1 MMRWRSLR
9 LTITQGDGNAVAS
22 DKPLIADLLRQHFDP
37 APTDSLALT
46 ERRFPLR
53 VRPDLQLAVEAFATG
68 VAVRHCSGIRRL
80 TGTPS
85 TFMNLLE
92 GHPNDPAHAASPQH
106 EEIDV
111 GEDEP
116 VRCVKEGF
124 WLLDDGGTRLA
135 VLFFANSQYH
145 QLGTHVQVAA
155 TPGDAGK
162 ALTRRFFEHLEGAVS
177 RGRCY
182 RGKILSL
189 EVPQAYAGKVTGIKV
204 HKLRPIQR
212 EQVILPQQT
221 LDLLERNVVRFVGH
235 RPRLAALGMPTRKG
249 LLFHG
254 RPGTGKTHTLHYL
267 AAALPGVTTLLIT
280 AEQIML
286 LNEYLELA
294 RLLQPSM
301 VVMED
306 VDLVAVQRGT
316 GGAWEHVMLNRLLN
330 EMDGLGSDAEVLFV
344 LTTNRPEVLEEALAS
359 RPGRIDQAIEFPL
372 PDEEGRAKLIRL
384 YARQT
389 PLDEG
394 VIAATVRKTEGVSP
408 AFLKELMRRAVQ
420 FMLERDGEAA
430 LRQEDLDG
438 ALHELMHGGGALNRR
453 LFGFRS
459 DRP

>member
-1 MMRWRSLR
+1 M
-9 LTITQGDGNAVAS
+9 AA
-22 DKPLIADLLRQHFDP
+22 DKVLIVDLLRKHFDP

-53 VRPDLQLAVEAFATG
+53 VRADLQLAVESFAAD
-68 VAVRHCSGIRRL
+68 VSVRHYSGLRRL
-80 TGTPS
+80 NPMPVP
-85 TFMNLLE
+85 FINLLE
-92 GHPNDPAHAASPQH
+92 GGHPSDPAHAGTPQH

-111 GEDEP
+111 GEDDP
-116 VRCVKEGF
+116 VRCVKEGL
-124 WLLDDGGTRLA
+124 WLLDDGGVRFAIL
-135 VLFFANSQYH
+135 LFANSQSY

-155 TPGDAGK
+155 VGGAAG
-162 ALTRRFFEHLEGAVS
+162 AAVTRKFFDHLETAVK

-204 HKLRPIQR
+204 HKLRPIER
-212 EQVILPQQT
+212 DQVILPRET

-254 RPGTGKTHTLHYL
+254 KPGTGKTHTLHYL
-267 AAALPGVTTLLIT
+267 AGALPGVTTLLIT
-280 AEQIML
+280 AEQVML
-286 LNEYLELA
+286 LHEYLELA

-316 GGAWEHVMLNRLLN
+316 GGGWEHVMLNRLLN
-330 EMDGLGSDAEVLFV
+330 EMDGLGAEAEILFV

-372 PDEEGRAKLIRL
+372 PDEEGRSRLIRL
-384 YARQT
+384 YSNRT

-394 VIAATVRKTEGVSP
+394 VIGPTVRKTEGVSP

-420 FMLERDGEAA
+420 FMLERDGAEC
-430 LRQEDLDG
+430 LRQEDVDG
-438 ALHELMHGGGALNRR
+438 ALSELMDGGGALNRR
-453 LFGFRS
+453 LFGFRTE
-459 DRP
+459 RL